1 MDRKFIK
8 VKRTKKNFKG
18 LSKKLTAKDLSRLK
32 SMYIPP
38 AYKTL
43 YLSNNPANKVQLI
56 AEDAKG
62 RNQYFYNPEYTSR
75 SDTRKY
81 KALRSL
87 VSIADKIEKDNHE
100 QINRIHSGLS
110 SSTAKSINDNDY
122 IHIIIWLLINNNF
135 RIGNIKYDKLYNS
148 SGITT
153 LKPSHFKFVNS
164 GSSSCNKYC
173 QVSFIG
179 KKGVENTGNITDKRM
194 IDIIRKLK
202 MRYGKHNNVD
212 YIFARDN
219 GTLIRSDDITG
230 YFNDKFNVKVTPKM
244 FRTYYANYHMLDYLQ
259 NHAKI
264 SDDEYNNLTDKRK
277 QSYLKKQ
284 IGEYVANHL
293 HNTPSICR
301 SKYINNKL
309 LNKVIANPNYYS
321 NLGNKKETNNIHEQ
335 LKRFIG

>member
-1 MDRKFIK
+1 MDKKFIK

-18 LSKKLTAKDLSRLK
+18 VSKKLTAKDLSRLK

-56 AEDAKG
+56 AEDTKG
-62 RNQYFYNPEYTSR
+62 RNQYFYNPDYTSR

-87 VSIADKIEKDNHE
+87 VSIADKIEADNVA
-100 QINRIHSGLS
+100 QINRIHTGLS
-110 SSTAKSINDNDY
+110 RATTKSINDNDY

-153 LKPSHFKFVNS
+153 LKPSHFKFIKS
-164 GSSSCNKYC
+164 GHGSYNGYC

-179 KKGVENTGNITDKRM
+179 KKGVENKGYINDKKM

-219 GTLIRSDDITG
+219 GSLFRSNDITE
-230 YFNDKFNVKVTPKM
+230 YFNYKFNVKVTPKM

-259 NHAKI
+259 NHAKLLTN
-264 SDDEYNNLTDKRK
+264 DEYNNLTDKRK
-277 QSYLKKQ
+277 QSYLKKE
-284 IGEYVANHL
+284 IGEYVAKRL
-293 HNTPSICR
+293 HNTPSVCR

-309 LNKVIANPNYYS
+309 LDKIIANPNYYS
-321 NLGNKKETNNIHEQ
+321 GLGDKKNSIHVQ